1 MVKKKEMLDK
11 VLFDL
16 ESAGD
21 VELSAII
28 SKHGL
33 LMVSTD
39 SDTFSNETFAAVT
52 ATLYMSAESTT
63 IRLIDELPESIV
75 IETGTKH
82 VIIVKAGFEAL
93 LIVLADNAYS
103 PDLLLSGMK
112 SAGEKIAGILK
123 Q

>member
-1 MVKKKEMLDK
+1 MVIKKEMLDK

-16 ESAGD
+16 ESAGG

-63 IRLIDELPESIV
+63 IRLSDELPKSIV

-82 VIIVKAGFEAL
+82 IITVKAGSEAL
-93 LIVLADNAYS
+93 LVVLADNAYS
-103 PDLLLSGMK
+103 LGLILNDMK
-112 SAGEKIAGILK
+112 SAGKKIARIL
-123 Q
+123 